1 MRYNGFLIDE
11 MRRPMGTLFHSITPF
26 FEIIIITVMLNYL
39 LSFFWNT
46 RSMDLV
52 LGMLAFLLI
61 FAISSWLNLPILHKI
76 MLLIGNVAVIAI
88 LIIFQP
94 ELRVAL
100 SKLSLKG
107 KRYKEMTEF
116 DKFLD
121 QLANSVYRMSE
132 KRIGSLIVLQNED
145 ILNEFANKAVIIN
158 ANFSSELLESIFAT
172 TTPLHDGAVIIR
184 DTTILAAAVILP
196 LAEDSSQLTRS
207 MGTRH
212 RAGLGASQLT
222 DALIIVISE
231 ETGKVSIARDGVMT
245 PGVKSDRF
253 KGIIRSIFTPPP
265 KQDFKSQFNLR
276 EWIKQ

>member
-1 MRYNGFLIDE
+1 MS
-11 MRRPMGTLFHSITPF
+11 PLFHGFTPF
-26 FEIIIITVMLNYL
+26 IEIIIMSVMLNYL

-52 LGMLAFLLI
+52 LGLFAFLLI

-107 KRYKEMTEF
+107 RRYKELTEF

-121 QLANSVYRMSE
+121 QLANSTYRLAE
-132 KRIGSLIVLQNED
+132 KRIGALIVLQHED
-145 ILNEFANKAVIIN
+145 SLDEFANKAVILN

-172 TTPLHDGAVIIR
+172 TTPLHDGAVILR
-184 DTTILAAAVILP
+184 DMTIVAAAVILP

-222 DALIIVISE
+222 DATIIVISE
-231 ETGKVSIARDGVMT
+231 ETGKVSLARDGVMT
-245 PGVKSDRF
+245 PGVKIDRF
-253 KGIIRSIFTPPP
+253 KGIIRSIFTSPQ
-265 KQDFKSQFNLR
+265 KTDFKSQFNLR
-276 EWIKQ
+276 EWLKK

>member
-1 MRYNGFLIDE
+1 MS
-11 MRRPMGTLFHSITPF
+11 PLFHGFTPF
-26 FEIIIITVMLNYL
+26 IEIIIIAAMLNYL

-52 LGMLAFLLI
+52 LGLLAFLLI

-76 MLLIGNVAVIAI
+76 MFLIGNVAVIGI

-107 KRYKEMTEF
+107 RRFKEITEF

-121 QLANSVYRMSE
+121 QLAHSTYKLAE
-132 KRIGSLIVLQNED
+132 KRIGALIVLQHED
-145 ILNEFANKAVIIN
+145 SLNEFANKAVILN

-184 DTTILAAAVILP
+184 DLTIVAAAVILP

-231 ETGKVSIARDGVMT
+231 ESGKVSIARDGVMT
-245 PGVKSDRF
+245 PGVKIDRF
-253 KGIIRSIFTPPP
+253 KGIIRSIFTPPQ
-265 KQDFKSQFNLR
+265 KTDFKSQFNLR
-276 EWIKQ
+276 EWLKQ